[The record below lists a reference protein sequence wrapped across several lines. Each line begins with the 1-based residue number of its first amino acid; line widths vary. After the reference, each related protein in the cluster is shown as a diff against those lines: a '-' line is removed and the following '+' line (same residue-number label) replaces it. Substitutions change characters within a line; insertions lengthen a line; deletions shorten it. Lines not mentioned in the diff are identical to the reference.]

1 MSGLRGTGLPAA
13 EEGGAIMNSAWKT
26 RLCATSLAALLTAA
40 AGTASAATLDRV
52 RQDGTLR
59 IAFRQDAPPFS
70 YKGSNGEPAGYVV
83 DLCRA
88 VAKHL
93 VQQLKLPSL
102 KLAYVPVN
110 AVDRFDAI
118 TGGKA
123 DLLCEATTATLAR
136 RASVDF
142 SISTF
147 VDGASLMIMPDG
159 PRDLASLA
167 GKKVGVLGGTTTE
180 EALRN
185 TLAAAKISADV
196 VPAKSH
202 ADGLA
207 MLQDGRT
214 VAYFGDRSIL
224 MSLVGE
230 AGDSNKPIL
239 SEAYLTVEPYALAL
253 PRGDEVFRLEV
264 DRALSHIYRS
274 GEIASI
280 FESGFG
286 PSIKPSPIL
295 QTLYLITGLPD

>member
-1 MSGLRGTGLPAA
+1 MISALKASFFAA
-13 EEGGAIMNSAWKT
+13 SA
-26 RLCATSLAALLTAA
+26 AALLTAA
-40 AGTASAATLDRV
+40 AGAASAATLDRV

-70 YKGSNGEPAGYVV
+70 YKDSNGKAAGYVV

-202 ADGLA
+202 AEGLA

-224 MSLVGE
+224 MSLVAE
-230 AGDSNKPIL
+230 AGDNNKPIL

-253 PRGDEVFRLEV
+253 PRGDEAFRLEV

-274 GEIASI
+274 GEIQGI